1 MNNHGSKKF
10 AAIVVIV
17 LIACFLPVLVRNE
30 YYLHIFIRVFLNI
43 LVASGLY
50 VIMTCGLVSFC
61 HAAFMAIGGYA
72 SALLVMKL
80 GFPSWLGLLGALGI
94 TILIAAAFGL
104 VLLRLKGTYFFI
116 GTFAFGELI
125 ILTFSQTENPFGGSG
140 GLMNIPLPDPLS
152 FFGLLTVSFNSKLSF
167 YYLALFFML
176 VPLWVV
182 YRLERSRTGDIW
194 TAIQQ
199 AEPLAQSVGIQ
210 VMKYKIIAF
219 VLGST
224 MGALGGVFL
233 GHYASHLNPGQFDAF
248 QLMNYLT
255 FVMVGGS
262 KNFWGPVIGAVLLT
276 LFGDL
281 LSLNQSLAFYQTIV
295 YGLVLIFVILFLPD
309 GIASIWKKADVS
321 RHPKPAS

>member
-1 MNNHGSKKF
+1 MNSNESKKV
-10 AAIVVIV
+10 AAIGISV
-17 LIACFLPVLVRNE
+17 LIALLIPVVVRNE
-30 YYLHIFIRVFLNI
+30 YYLHILIRVFLNI

-80 GFPSWLGLLGALGI
+80 GFHSWLGLLGALGV

-152 FFGLLTVSFNSKLSF
+152 LFGLWTLSFNSKLSF
-167 YYLALFFML
+167 YYLALFFMV
-176 VPLWVV
+176 VPLWIV
-182 YRLERSRTGDIW
+182 YRLERSRTGSTW

-199 AEPLAQSVGIQ
+199 AEPLAQSVGIH
-210 VMKYKIIAF
+210 VMKYKTIAF
-219 VLGST
+219 ILGSA
-224 MGALGGVFL
+224 MGAVGGVFL
-233 GHYASHLNPGQFDAF
+233 AHYASHLNPGQFDAF

-262 KNFWGPVIGAVLLT
+262 KNFWGPVIGAILLT

-281 LSLNQSLAFYQTIV
+281 LSLNQSLALYQTIV
-295 YGLVLIFVILFLPD
+295 YGLVLIIVILFLPD
-309 GIASIWKKADVS
+309 GIASIWKKRQVS
-321 RHPKPAS
+321 Q